1 MSNYNLLQDKRAQV
15 AETITW
21 VVATLVI
28 IFLLIA
34 SIYFSSI
41 LGKSKNV
48 SKDDIKTYNIDET
61 WSQLKTNMAYIVN
74 SENKEKI
81 EVWIRES
88 ENDK

>member
-1 MSNYNLLQDKRAQV
+1 MLRYNLFRNNRAQI

-21 VVATLVI
+21 VVATLII
-28 IFLLIA
+28 IFLLIT

-41 LGKSKNV
+41 LGKSKSVN
-48 SKDDIKTYNIDET
+48 KDDIKISSGEENWIDT
-61 WSQLKTNMAYIVN
+61 KNNLAYTIN

-81 EVWIRES
+81 EIWINGV